1 MVRVNMRKAV
11 VSLTLAAVIAGTASP
26 AALAAPVHGMGQA
39 LSSVPEVGSSLM
51 IEARSRRG
59 RAAAVGVAAGAAV
72 ALGILALSQAEASQP
87 REVYITPPPPPPPV
101 SYDRGYVPDDD
112 ETPHEA
118 IEACRYGL
126 VEASRS
132 YGAWRVN
139 MDDVINVRPT
149 EDGGHKIRAMVSIF
163 YPGRVVR
170 TSEVVCRTRDGALL
184 SARAVGEY

>member
-1 MVRVNMRKAV
+1 MVKENMRKAV
-11 VSLTLAAVIAGTASP
+11 ASLTITALMAGAVVP
-26 AALAAPVHGMGQA
+26 AAMAAPVQGLAQA
-39 LSSVPEVGSSLM
+39 RGGSSM
-51 IEARSRRG
+51 VIEARSHRG

-72 ALGILALSQAEASQP
+72 ALGILALGQANAEP
-87 REVYITPPPPPPPV
+87 REVYVTPPPPPPPPV

-112 ETPHEA
+112 ESPREA

-126 VEASRS
+126 VEASRP

-139 MDDVINVRPT
+139 MDDVINIRPT

-163 YPGRVVR
+163 YPGHVVR
-170 TSEVVCRTRDGALL
+170 TSEVVCRTRDGALQ